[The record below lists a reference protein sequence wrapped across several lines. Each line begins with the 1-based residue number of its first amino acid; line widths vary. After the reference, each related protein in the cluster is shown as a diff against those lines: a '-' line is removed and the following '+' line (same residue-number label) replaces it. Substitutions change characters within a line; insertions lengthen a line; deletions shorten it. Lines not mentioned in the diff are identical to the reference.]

1 MSIIGQVAL
10 SLQTALGA
18 ALDAIGRR
26 TGVIQRQR
34 KFSGSTLFKTL
45 VLTVLKSP
53 NPKTDDIVATAA
65 QLGVTVTSEAV
76 EKRFTPRLIT
86 FLRAGLEHLLEHT
99 VAADPVAIPLL
110 ERFTAVEI
118 GDSTT
123 VTVPDDYADE
133 FPGCGGKADSG
144 QAAVKIQVRWELRT
158 GKLTKLLVE
167 PGRHSDAASEAAE
180 DPVTPGSL
188 VIRDLGYF
196 QPRAVPGVGR
206 GRGVLD
212 LALATGHG
220 GLRPGG
226 TTAGVAGVR
235 AAALGEWTP
244 RQADFAGV
252 GGAPVLS
259 ADRPAGAPG
268 GGRPAAAKGVR
279 EGPKTWPRAQPG
291 TPGLVRLDAPGD
303 QLPGGLVDLEGGRR
317 PVPRPL
323 ADRTP
328 VQALEVAQ
336 PPGRVPRDVVGG
348 GADGTVLGEADRG
361 GPSTL
366 AAPDVDLVQPPPQP
380 LGKAAG
386 VIRQWIVSL
395 TAALDDL
402 GALIE
407 VLASLTRT
415 IHAVAHK
422 KRQRKSPSSFQ
433 LLLNP
438 DLLNWNC

>member
-1 MSIIGQVAL
+1 M
-10 SLQTALGA
+10 GA
-18 ALDAIGRR
+18 ADRE
-26 TGVIQRQR
+26 V
-34 KFSGSTLFKTL
+34 
-45 VLTVLKSP
+45 
-53 NPKTDDIVATAA
+53 D
-65 QLGVTVTSEAV
+65 EA
-76 EKRFTPRLIT
+76 
-86 FLRAGLEHLLEHT
+86 
-99 VAADPVAIPLL
+99 
-110 ERFTAVEI
+110 
-118 GDSTT
+118 
-123 VTVPDDYADE
+123 
-133 FPGCGGKADSG
+133 
-144 QAAVKIQVRWELRT
+144 
-158 GKLTKLLVE
+158 
-167 PGRHSDAASEAAE
+167 PGRTRPPQRCRERGGRGPG
-180 DPVTPGSL
+180 DPRVAGDPRPGIL
-188 VIRDLGYF
+188 
-196 QPRAVPGVGR
+196 QPGAVPEVEH

-235 AAALGEWTP
+235 AAAPGEWAP

-348 GADGTVLGEADRG
+348 GADGAVLGEADRG

-380 LGKAAG
+380 LEGGRGDPPMDRVA
-386 VIRQWIVSL
+386 
-395 TAALDDL
+395 DDRPGRPRCSHRGL
-402 GALIE
+402 GEPDEDDRCRRPQEASTE
-407 VLASLTRT
+407 VPKFVPTPVESGTSELE
-415 IHAVAHK
+415 
-422 KRQRKSPSSFQ
+422 
-433 LLLNP
+433 LLS
-438 DLLNWNC
+438 